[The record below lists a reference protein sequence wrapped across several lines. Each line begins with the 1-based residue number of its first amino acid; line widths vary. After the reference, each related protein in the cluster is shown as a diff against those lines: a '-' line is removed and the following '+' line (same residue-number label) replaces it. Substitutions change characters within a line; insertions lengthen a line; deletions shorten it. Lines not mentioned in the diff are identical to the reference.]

1 MLRKPI
7 FEENYNPNE
16 NMLFLNEQKSNIIK
30 NEEESLK
37 KFDLSKLLE
46 SALPKFKEESKN
58 SDVQTK
64 QTNSNSEEY
73 NKFPIQYIDLLN
85 KNNILFLPN
94 NIYYPFTF
102 LKVTNVEESKENKE
116 NKEMLHHKR
125 GRKTEKE
132 VQNSHNKYANDNLR
146 KKSKHIIL
154 SELLNF
160 LNMKLREIYNENL
173 GNGILLKQLL
183 TLNHKQKANIN
194 ITDNKIFLQK
204 TLQDIFSEEISKKYT
219 NFPSTHNKDLI
230 NRLLNEEDDEKRNYF
245 NKLFNLTFL
254 QALHH
259 FKDKEKIEEL
269 SCLKTYKEALKKYEN
284 EKDYHA
290 NLVFHITNFQEI
302 IESKKSR
309 LSKKRKGNILIEI
322 SQNNS

>member
-16 NMLFLNEQKSNIIK
+16 NMIFLNMQKSNMIK

-37 KFDLSKLLE
+37 KVDLNKLLE
-46 SALPKFKEESKN
+46 STLPKFKEEPKN
-58 SDVQTK
+58 SDAQTK

-73 NKFPIQYIDLLN
+73 NKFPIPYMDLIN
-85 KNNILFLPN
+85 KKNIIFLSNNL
-94 NIYYPFTF
+94 YYSFTPFK
-102 LKVTNVEESKENKE
+102 LANAEENKE
-116 NKEMLHHKR
+116 NKEMLHNKR

-160 LNMKLREIYNENL
+160 LNMKLREIYKENL
-173 GNGILLKQLL
+173 GNGISLKQLL

-204 TLQDIFSEEISKKYT
+204 TLQDIFSEEISKRYT
-219 NFPSTHNKDLI
+219 NFPSTHNKNLI

-259 FKDKEKIEEL
+259 FQDKEKIEEL
-269 SCLKTYKEALKKYEN
+269 SGLKTYNEALKKYEN
-284 EKDYHA
+284 EKDYHE

-302 IESKKSR
+302 IDSKKSR
-309 LSKKRKGNILIEI
+309 LSKKRKDNILIEI
-322 SQNNS
+322 SKNNS

>member
-1 MLRKPI
+1 MLKKPI

-16 NMLFLNEQKSNIIK
+16 NMIFLNEQKSNIIK

-37 KFDLSKLLE
+37 KDDLNKLVE
-46 SALPKFKEESKN
+46 SILPKFKEDPKN

-73 NKFPIQYIDLLN
+73 NKFPIQYMDLIN

-94 NIYYPFTF
+94 NICYPFTF
-102 LKVTNVEESKENKE
+102 LKIKNAEENKE
-116 NKEMLHHKR
+116 DKEMLHHKR

-132 VQNSHNKYANDNLR
+132 VLIPHNKFANDNLR

-160 LNMKLREIYNENL
+160 LNMKLREIYKENL

-194 ITDNKIFLQK
+194 ISDNQIFLQK
-204 TLQDIFSEEISKKYT
+204 TLQDIFSEEISKRYT

-230 NRLLNEEDDEKRNYF
+230 NRLLNEEDEEKRNYF

-254 QALHH
+254 QALNH
-259 FKDKEKIEEL
+259 FQEKEKIEEL
-269 SCLKTYKEALKKYEN
+269 SGLKTYKEAIKKYEN
-284 EKDYHA
+284 EKDYHE

-302 IESKKSR
+302 IDSKKPR
-309 LSKKRKGNILIEI
+309 LSKKREDKILVEI
-322 SQNNS
+322 SQIIPKNW